1 MENYFWLGLP
11 LKTWVLIIIPTI
23 IAGFLPFF
31 TAIIIN
37 KKDDQNE

>member
-11 LKTWVLIIIPTI
+11 LKTWGLIIIPTL

-37 KKDDQNE
+37 IRDDENE